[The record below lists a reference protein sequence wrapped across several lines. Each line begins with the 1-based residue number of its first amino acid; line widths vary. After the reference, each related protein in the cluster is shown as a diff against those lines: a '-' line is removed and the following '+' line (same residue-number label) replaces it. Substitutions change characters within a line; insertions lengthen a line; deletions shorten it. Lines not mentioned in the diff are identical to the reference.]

1 MRYFQI
7 HSVEKSKKIPTTL
20 FTGTHSQA
28 ARKAMTA
35 LCETRGACTLTVAM
49 REVKRI
55 MRDGEYTI
63 VPVLDSDNVQ
73 IIRKYKIKRTKND
86 NDVIFKGDTPVT
98 FRYNTK
104 IIESFGRVL

>member
-7 HSVEKSKKIPTTL
+7 HSVVKKSKKIPTTL

-28 ARKAMTA
+28 ARKAMTV
-35 LCETRGACTLTVAM
+35 LCKGACTLTIAM
-49 REVKRI
+49 REVKRV

-63 VPVLDSDNVQ
+63 VPVLDSDNVK

-86 NDVIFKGDTPVT
+86 TDVVFKGGSEIT
-98 FRYNTK
+98 FRYNTQ
-104 IIESFGRVL
+104 IIESYGRVL

>member
-7 HSVEKSKKIPTTL
+7 HSVVKKSKKIPTTL

-28 ARKAMTA
+28 ARKAMTV
-35 LCETRGACTLTVAM
+35 LCKQGACTLTIAM
-49 REVKRI
+49 REVKRV

-63 VPVLDSDNVQ
+63 VPVLDSDNVK

-86 NDVIFKGDTPVT
+86 TDVVFKGGSEIT
-98 FRYNTK
+98 FRYNTQ
-104 IIESFGRVL
+104 IIESYGRVL